1 MRIENI
7 AAMQTRINQ
16 WHSEKD
22 SSDSEKLSLP
32 HVEVRSKSPQIGSE
46 VLAKT
51 LKLFNRRV
59 KNLLKTKLNAAK
71 QGYFMFNPENA
82 MKVQTQHKMLHSR
95 MKSVDDW
102 SKFVVCDQ
110 NNTNQFHKIAKNCKV
125 REAELSRTDKKTKRT
140 CDYSSV
146 DQSQLYIKLKMR
158 WYSPKPQNHDS
169 LLRNNNQGAKL
180 SSVINPRQRQCF
192 SPTNKTNIIE
202 SFQNSWM
209 AVNKE
214 AHQNMKKFLND
225 ANQNIVKIFKMGT
238 LSRPQKK
245 EGSVRFILK
254 SRINC

>member
-95 MKSVDDW
+95 MKSVDD
-102 SKFVVCDQ
+102 
-110 NNTNQFHKIAKNCKV
+110 
-125 REAELSRTDKKTKRT
+125 
-140 CDYSSV
+140 
-146 DQSQLYIKLKMR
+146 
-158 WYSPKPQNHDS
+158 
-169 LLRNNNQGAKL
+169 
-180 SSVINPRQRQCF
+180 
-192 SPTNKTNIIE
+192 
-202 SFQNSWM
+202 
-209 AVNKE
+209 
-214 AHQNMKKFLND
+214 
-225 ANQNIVKIFKMGT
+225 
-238 LSRPQKK
+238 
-245 EGSVRFILK
+245 
-254 SRINC
+254 